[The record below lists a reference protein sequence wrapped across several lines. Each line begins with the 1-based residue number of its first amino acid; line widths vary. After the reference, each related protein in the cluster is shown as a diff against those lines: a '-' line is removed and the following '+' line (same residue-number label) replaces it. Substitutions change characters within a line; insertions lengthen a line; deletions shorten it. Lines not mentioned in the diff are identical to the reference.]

1 MIHWLKDSGFIR
13 NTATDTADAVSDNMY
28 RLDRATPIKRGI
40 SRRTKTERYQ
50 DILSLPNV
58 TDLHHYREGDYAAV
72 RGRWTEVFGN
82 EHPLTLELACGKGD
96 YCLGLGARYPDRNFL
111 GLDIKGDRIWKG
123 AMQALETGL
132 SNVRFMRT
140 RIDHI
145 TNYFAP
151 GEVSEIWIT
160 FPDPY
165 LKKSKTRKRLT
176 NPVFLQRYRRIM
188 QPDGLIH
195 LKTDSDRL
203 YEFTLNVI
211 ELLNLPVRQRIS
223 DVYHLDSIPTNLDI
237 QTYYEEQ
244 HLAEGRSIKYVAF
257 SLNDDVFQAVH
268 DEVKKLT

>member
-1 MIHWLKDSGFIR
+1 M
-13 NTATDTADAVSDNMY
+13 
-28 RLDRATPIKRGI
+28 

-58 TDLHHYREGDYAAV
+58 TDLHHYREGDHAAV
-72 RGRWTEVFGN
+72 RGKWTEIFGN
-82 EHPLTLELACGKGD
+82 INPITLELGCGKGE
-96 YCLGLGARYPDRNFL
+96 YCLGLGSRYPGRNFL

-123 AMQALETGL
+123 AMQALEAGL

-151 GEVSEIWIT
+151 GEISEIWIT

-176 NPVFLQRYRRIM
+176 HPVFLQRYAQIL
-188 QPDGLIH
+188 QQDGLIH

-203 YEFTLNVI
+203 YDFTLEVI
-211 ELLNLPVRQRIS
+211 DILDLPLKQQIS
-223 DVYHLDSIPTNLDI
+223 DLYRLESIPGNLDI
-237 QTYYEEQ
+237 RTYYENQ
-244 HLAEGRSIKYVAF
+244 HVSVGRLIKYVAF
-257 SLNDDVFQAVH
+257 GLNDHVFQAVP
-268 DEVKKLT
+268 DEIKKLI

>member
-1 MIHWLKDSGFIR
+1 M
-13 NTATDTADAVSDNMY
+13 
-28 RLDRATPIKRGI
+28 

-58 TDLHHYREGDYAAV
+58 TDLHHYREGDHAAV
-72 RGRWTEVFGN
+72 RGKWTKIFGN
-82 EHPLTLELACGKGD
+82 INPITLELGCGKGE
-96 YCLGLGARYPDRNFL
+96 YCLGLGSRYPGRNFL

-123 AMQALETGL
+123 AMQALEAGL

-151 GEVSEIWIT
+151 GEISEIWIT

-176 NPVFLQRYRRIM
+176 HPVFLQRYAQIL
-188 QPDGLIH
+188 QQDGLIH

-203 YEFTLNVI
+203 YDFTLEVI
-211 ELLNLPVRQRIS
+211 DILDLPLKQQIS
-223 DVYHLDSIPTNLDI
+223 DLYRLESIPGNLDI
-237 QTYYEEQ
+237 RTYYENQ
-244 HLAEGRSIKYVAF
+244 HVSVGRLIKYVAF
-257 SLNDDVFQAVH
+257 GLNDHVFQAVP
-268 DEVKKLT
+268 DEIKKLI

>member
-1 MIHWLKDSGFIR
+1 M
-13 NTATDTADAVSDNMY
+13 
-28 RLDRATPIKRGI
+28 
-40 SRRTKTERYQ
+40 SRRTKTERYE

-58 TDLHHYREGDYAAV
+58 TDLHHYREGDFAAV
-72 RGRWTEVFGN
+72 RGRWKDFFGN
-82 EHPLTLELACGKGD
+82 DNPVTLELACGKGD

-123 AMQALETGL
+123 AMQALDDGL
-132 SNVRFMRT
+132 TNVRFMRT

-145 TNYFAP
+145 INYFAA

-176 NPVFLQRYRRIM
+176 HPVFLQRYRRIM

-195 LKTDSDRL
+195 LKTDNDRL
-203 YEFTLNVI
+203 YEFTINVI
-211 ELLNLPVRQRIS
+211 DLLKLPVKQRIA
-223 DVYHLDSIPTNLDI
+223 DIYRLDSIPKNLDI
-237 QTYYEEQ
+237 QTYYEKQ

-257 SLNDDVFQAVH
+257 YLNDVVLQAVQ
-268 DEVKKLT
+268 DEVNELI